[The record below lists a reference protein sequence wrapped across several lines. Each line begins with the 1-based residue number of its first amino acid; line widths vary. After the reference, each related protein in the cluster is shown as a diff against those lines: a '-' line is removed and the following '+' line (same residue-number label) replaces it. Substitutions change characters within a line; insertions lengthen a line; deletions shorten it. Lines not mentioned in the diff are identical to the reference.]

1 VLTEIYVIKQLSKL
15 GIFVLHFVN
24 LFLKIVWKFSRKIS
38 KATKGHKAA
47 AGQLVWLFL
56 KQETFLFLQHPTRT
70 EISVHTL
77 HYASFETMV
86 QTPHTKSQTDKQ
98 VTLHISYAILFQHSN
113 THESQ
118 TVLPQH
124 I

>member
-47 AGQLVWLFL
+47 AGQLV
-56 KQETFLFLQHPTRT
+56 
-70 EISVHTL
+70 
-77 HYASFETMV
+77 
-86 QTPHTKSQTDKQ
+86 
-98 VTLHISYAILFQHSN
+98 
-113 THESQ
+113 
-118 TVLPQH
+118 
-124 I
+124 